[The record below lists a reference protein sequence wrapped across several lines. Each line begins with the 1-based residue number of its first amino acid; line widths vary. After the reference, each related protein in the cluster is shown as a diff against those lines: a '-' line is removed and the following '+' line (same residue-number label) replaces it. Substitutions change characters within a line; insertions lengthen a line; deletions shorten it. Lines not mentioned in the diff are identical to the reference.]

1 MQVVVVAGDTQLVD
15 LAVQVVQAVVVQA
28 VVEVLRPA
36 AEVLLIPEVVA
47 VEIQAAV
54 RAVVVRAA
62 PV

>member
-1 MQVVVVAGDTQLVD
+1 
-15 LAVQVVQAVVVQA
+15 VVQAVVVQA
-28 VVEVLRPA
+28 VVELVRPA

-62 PV
+62 PA